1 MLLLVCVLFQ
11 MGVQGQGKSKILSK
25 SEKITIR
32 NTGQELTIESQSNEK
47 RLILKAK
54 NIYDYQFV
62 ETYNT
67 FNEVTD
73 INGFSVNL
81 KNGKKSRLSAYNIT
95 SHDALNEDIFHSD
108 LKYKNISFAPIE
120 DSSTVEL
127 NVTKR
132 YNNVRLLSFFAFQ
145 EKLAMAKAT
154 FEITVDKGIEIGY
167 KIFGEN
173 TANIKFTTQETAT
186 TITYSWV
193 LENSEEFKKEANMP
207 SAFYYLPHIIYYIKS
222 YPKNGIQEK
231 ILTNT
236 DDLYKWYSEL
246 VKQTNKNDQSELK
259 KTVNQLLINAKTEV
273 EKAKLIFQWVQKN
286 LHYVAFEN
294 GMGGFIPRDAASVF
308 EKKYG
313 DCKDMAN
320 LINEML
326 KIGGLNSSLTWI
338 GTREKPYSYQD
349 LPSPFVDNH
358 MIASVLIDNKRIFLD
373 ATDKFCPFSYPSAMI
388 QGKESLV
395 GLNDSDYLLEKI
407 PILEPTKNKKIY
419 NITYSLSNNTIKG
432 TATAQIV
439 GFGKSSLFNV
449 LSQNA
454 SEENEIWKSIMVTT
468 NEKIN
473 AKVVTKTT
481 NEYSDDPTV
490 VQYDFSIDNWAKTVS
505 GKTIIKPC
513 LLFPYK
519 ESNVETEHR
528 KFGVELNYLENYSI
542 NYTLDLPEKTTVD
555 FLPQSAFF
563 ENDYGRVAVDFKV
576 NNRQV
581 VISQE
586 VKTKKINFTK
596 NEIVNWNEFIKNCNK
611 LYNQSIL
618 LKNE

>member
-32 NTGQELTIESQSNEK
+32 NTGQGLTIESQSNEK

-395 GLNDSDYLLEKI
+395 GLNDSNYLLEKI